1 MEATL
6 YANLNRKTLSEKV
19 EGTAF
24 SWPTLTA
31 GDTVSLRLRFTK
43 RIEGKNQLVDLAI
56 EDVYAAVSVI
66 DARPTVGTFRL
77 KIGPL
82 VDPAV
87 TGTNQTTALAFGA
100 TAAQWQ
106 TALNVLTLCGGGGDY
121 GAATVTED
129 NGSYLITFAN
139 LTAAGV
145 ITLNDNLL
153 SPSTLLRVIPIERDG
168 VFEHDCR
175 LIQSPASMT
184 STYSLEAGSSPS
196 VVRHRGGSDVDGAAI
211 NEIQILTIPPDF
223 NGAAEFER
231 NGLRSAPFGKTF
243 DIEQFDTLLD
253 PLADDGGLFAL
264 SNILPNELW
273 IEFQGSMKATAQ
285 DLLEVHVVRAPQGDC
300 AFTLD
305 LNQPAVYALLRAA
318 DNVDAYVHLVVLY
331 EDADTEEMRR
341 WSYLQKVKLQRP
353 VVWNGLDVNEAIDF
367 LKKPGDTHL
376 PVADGQ
382 IITGSQ
388 HYTRA
393 FPTTLEL
400 SATLFTVTHNLGED
414 FGHIVVG
421 TDSSPGVRLVEGI
434 DYSITT
440 VSEDEFEIQLLAG
453 GYFAT
458 GIVTND
464 AGTWKF
470 VRTTGGNIACL
481 NHLAV
486 AFSSIGPASAFAD
499 HDHFKTD
506 VTGLPEDLADIFGRL
521 VALEARVGITG
532 DVTLATSSVGDT
544 ISRPLPRVWNV
555 MRSRTQPTAPDAL
568 LGWNP
573 FAEGSTLR
581 DIRLLPAVHLDVDD
595 IEVLPSVLPAAADSY
610 RDRVFYSAT
619 DREDFPGGVLYS
631 GQYAAC
637 DGRDWYR
644 IAREGE
650 EGSTWYPTLF
660 NLELFRVSISP
671 DELALRTTLDLA
683 FGFEAAMFRPLR
695 RALERGAVARYSLVI
710 ERGVRVADATP
721 ATTGSNID
729 THFGSPVILAQHDF
743 DLTEVPAARRFGL
756 SISRSGAGVLAATAT
771 IFNTPSVVSAPATA
785 DFVLRARLCR
795 FDVEDLPLDARGIVA
810 VRGLDVGTDGL
821 TDTTLG
827 KYTIG

>member
-243 DIEQFDTLLD
+243 KPEQFATLLQ
-253 PLADDGGLFAL
+253 PLADEDGVWSVAD
-264 SNILPNELW
+264 ILPNELW

-285 DLLEVHVVRAPQGDC
+285 DLIEVHVVRAPQGDC

-305 LNQPAVYALLRAA
+305 LNQPAIYALLRAA
-318 DNVDAYVHLVVLY
+318 DNVDAYVHIVVLY
-331 EDADTEEMRR
+331 EDAETEEMRR
-341 WSYLQKVKLQRP
+341 WSYLQKVKLRRP
-353 VVWNGLDVNEAIDF
+353 VVWSGLDVNEAIDF
-367 LKKPGDTHL
+367 FKKPGDTHL

-521 VALEARVGITG
+521 VALEALAPSAGILARSTTTG
-532 DVTLATSSVGDT
+532 GL
-544 ISRPLPRVWNV
+544 ISRSLGSVWAVPRARKNPPKP
-555 MRSRTQPTAPDAL
+555 SNL
-568 LGWNP
+568 LDWRISAQELGEKP
-573 FAEGSTLR
+573 RQLL
-581 DIRLLPAVHLDVDD
+581 RLLPAVHDAST
-595 IEVLPSVLPAAADSY
+595 ETLPSAPLPAPAASY
-610 RDRVFYSAT
+610 QNRVFTTSVA
-619 DREDFPGGVLYS
+619 RVDFPGTLLAGDF
-631 GQYAAC
+631 AAC
-637 DGRDWYR
+637 DGREWHR
-644 IAREGE
+644 VARV
-650 EGSTWYPTLF
+650 GSESSYYPVVFETLLF
-660 NLELFRVSISP
+660 EAAVNASELILGSR
-671 DELALRTTLDLA
+671 LDLD
-683 FGFEAAMFRPLR
+683 FGFEAMVLMLESQSRTR
-695 RALERGAVARYSLVI
+695 RSACSWSLIVEAGSHTADSSPGTPGSNLAVGFSSPVTLLEQRIVLTEIPGYHTF
-710 ERGVRVADATP
+710 GVSVSRAAGGTLTATKTLYGETS
-721 ATTGSNID
+721 ATT
-729 THFGSPVILAQHDF
+729 
-743 DLTEVPAARRFGL
+743 
-756 SISRSGAGVLAATAT
+756 
-771 IFNTPSVVSAPATA
+771 APASA
-785 DFVLRARLCR
+785 NLALRARLHR
-795 FDVEDLPLDARGIVA
+795 FDTENAPTDARGVVA
-810 VRGLDVGTDGL
+810 IRGLDVALDGTPDQ
-821 TDTTLG
+821 TLG
-827 KYTIG
+827 KLTITK

>member
-243 DIEQFDTLLD
+243 KPEQFATLLQ
-253 PLADDGGLFAL
+253 PLADEDGVWSVAD
-264 SNILPNELW
+264 ILPNELW

-285 DLLEVHVVRAPQGDC
+285 DLIEVHVVRAPQGDC

-305 LNQPAVYALLRAA
+305 LNQPAIYALLRAA
-318 DNVDAYVHLVVLY
+318 DNVDAYVHIVVLY
-331 EDADTEEMRR
+331 EDAETEEMRR
-341 WSYLQKVKLQRP
+341 WSYLQKVKLRRP
-353 VVWNGLDVNEAIDF
+353 VVWSGLDVNEAIDF
-367 LKKPGDTHL
+367 FKKPGDTHL

-440 VSEDEFEIQLLAG
+440 VSEDQFEIQLLAG

-521 VALEARVGITG
+521 VALEALAPSAGILARSTTTG
-532 DVTLATSSVGDT
+532 GL
-544 ISRPLPRVWNV
+544 ISRSLGSVWAVPRARKNPPKP
-555 MRSRTQPTAPDAL
+555 SNL
-568 LGWNP
+568 LDWRISAQELGEKP
-573 FAEGSTLR
+573 RQLL
-581 DIRLLPAVHLDVDD
+581 RLLPAVHDAST
-595 IEVLPSVLPAAADSY
+595 ETLPSAPLPAPAASY
-610 RDRVFYSAT
+610 QNRVFTTSVA
-619 DREDFPGGVLYS
+619 RVDFPGTLLAGDF
-631 GQYAAC
+631 AAC
-637 DGRDWYR
+637 DGREWYR
-644 IAREGE
+644 VARV
-650 EGSTWYPTLF
+650 GSESSYYPVVFETLLF
-660 NLELFRVSISP
+660 EAAVNASELILGSR
-671 DELALRTTLDLA
+671 LDLD
-683 FGFEAAMFRPLR
+683 FGFEAMVLMLEAQSRTR
-695 RALERGAVARYSLVI
+695 RSACSWSLIVEAGSHTADSSPGTPGSNLAVGFSSPVTLLEQRIVLTEIPGYHTF
-710 ERGVRVADATP
+710 GVSVSRAAGGTLTATKTLYGETS
-721 ATTGSNID
+721 ATT
-729 THFGSPVILAQHDF
+729 
-743 DLTEVPAARRFGL
+743 
-756 SISRSGAGVLAATAT
+756 
-771 IFNTPSVVSAPATA
+771 APASA
-785 DFVLRARLCR
+785 NLALRARLHR
-795 FDVEDLPLDARGIVA
+795 FDTENAPTDARGVVA
-810 VRGLDVGTDGL
+810 IRGLDVALDGTPDQ
-821 TDTTLG
+821 TLG
-827 KYTIG
+827 KLTITK